1 MKIYLLKINYNNWTI
16 NTLDSINLMHY
27 LINIILDQLDDHKF
41 VVKNHAELLIGQIQ
55 NDKFVLSS
63 VKQFSRMHLNG
74 QRLMGNKL
82 HGFND
87 DDSLLKFCEIDL
99 ETMQISKFNV
109 PIVLDDGTF
118 GSLNLYVIYLY
129 FFCSIIFL

>member
-1 MKIYLLKINYNNWTI
+1 MKIYLLKINYDNWTI

-74 QRLMGNKL
+74 QRLMDNKL
-82 HGFND
+82 QGFND

-129 FFCSIIFL
+129 FFVV